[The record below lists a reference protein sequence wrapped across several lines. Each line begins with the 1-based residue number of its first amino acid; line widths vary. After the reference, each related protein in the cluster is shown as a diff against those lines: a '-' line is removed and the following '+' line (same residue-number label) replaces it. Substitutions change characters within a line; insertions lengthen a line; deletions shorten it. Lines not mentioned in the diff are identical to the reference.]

1 MNKSNYL
8 NQIIFLIKNRNS
20 KIKNLFYLL
29 KYSKFFLNYNKTCIE
44 SKKISLNFDKIWRD
58 EIKKDKNL
66 KKNWRQKT
74 NEQDAFNDHYKKYY
88 DFSSIISI
96 LNFLSK
102 SKKSI
107 IDIGSYDGFFL
118 QFYKNFSKIFLSDI
132 MNDASIK
139 GHDFIKLNGRDL
151 DKIESN
157 LVDVIFSIDT
167 LVRLDKSVL
176 KNYFE
181 NFSRILKPSGIL
193 FCHIPSLLSAE
204 SYKKRMTMVNDN
216 FFFEI
221 LKNDF
226 NEIYF
231 DDNLTKI
238 GKFVIAIK
246 T

>member
-1 MNKSNYL
+1 M
-8 NQIIFLIKNRNS
+8 
-20 KIKNLFYLL
+20 
-29 KYSKFFLNYNKTCIE
+29 E
-44 SKKISLNFDKIWRD
+44 
-58 EIKKDKNL
+58 E
-66 KKNWRQKT
+66 
-74 NEQDAFNDHYKKYY
+74 DAFNNYWKKYY

-118 QFYKNFSKIFLSDI
+118 KFYKNFSKIFLSDI
-132 MNDASIK
+132 MSDASVK
-139 GHDFIKLNGRDL
+139 GYDFIKLNSRNL
-151 DKIESN
+151 DNIESN

-167 LVRLDKSVL
+167 LVRLEKSVL

-181 NFSRILKPSGIL
+181 NFSRILKPQGIL

-204 SYKKRMTMVNDN
+204 SYRKKFTMVNDN

-221 LKNDF
+221 LKDDF
-226 NEIYF
+226 SEIYF

-238 GKFVIAIK
+238 GKFVIAK
-246 T
+246 KK